1 MLFYAKKGLTERRE
15 SSSLVCIPE
24 PGAMMG
30 DLVVNDALALI

>member
-24 PGAMMG
+24 QGAMMG